1 MRNLFIALI
10 IINTFAYPQNKDP
23 QQILNNVISKFNKVQ
38 DYEVDVN
45 IRVDVEFLKVPES
58 TAKIFFRQPDKISL
72 KSDGFAMIPRNG
84 FNSSP
89 TSLLKDEYTAIFE
102 KVEII
107 DGRKLTLVKVI
118 PLGTSSDVILSTL
131 WIDEAQNVIRKVE
144 STTKIN
150 GTFIIEFSYDEKF
163 DYALPSEMVFSFNI
177 DKMNFP
183 SAMMGNTD
191 TRSKRTEKPADS
203 LTKGKVFVHY
213 SNYRVNIGIPDSV
226 FDENK

>member
-10 IINTFAYPQNKDP
+10 VINTFAYPQNKDP

-102 KVEII
+102 KVEMI

-131 WIDEAQNVIRKVE
+131 WIDEEQNVIRKVE

-150 GTFIIEFSYDEKF
+150 GTFIIEFSYDEKV
-163 DYALPSEMVFSFNI
+163 DYALPSKMVFSFNI

-183 SAMMGNTD
+183 SSMMGNTD
-191 TRSKRTEKPADS
+191 TRRKRTDKPADS